1 MSHGHSPMNDNMAS
15 QDDDWET
22 ADLSLFGESSKGKKK
37 SEKHDLNL
45 RPSAP
50 TFLPR
55 PSFSSTPQI
64 WKPETGRTGN
74 GVTNFP
80 GNQQLNDER
89 IKTTISGS
97 RRSQRSGGTTPDDDE
112 DDAWN
117 RSAPAAMSNRQLWQ
131 AANAPSPVIPPLASD
146 LPPVAPVASGN
157 MRILRRPS
165 PSSAPASGS
174 STPTGGPKPV
184 KTLSEREEEY
194 RRARERIFA
203 EDKAKEQ
210 KAKDNERAR
219 EKPRDSV
226 DEVIRAAEAMVLAGE
241 NEAESSRG
249 GYGGGAVR
257 NRGRQKSKQT
267 LQDDDF
273 ETRTELAMRSSSVEI
288 MYPSITPYGIPLPYM
303 STGTPGRLP
312 SRSGSG
318 TTSPIGPGGFNDPYG
333 GVDSYMVPL
342 RNPSEI
348 GIVRQPRGPVAGEGT
363 GFGALRSGPA
373 AGATR

>member
-1 MSHGHSPMNDNMAS
+1 MRESRPLS
-15 QDDDWET
+15 QDREDRK
-22 ADLSLFGESSKGKKK
+22 DLEGRPLTMTRMTHGIAQ
-37 SEKHDLNL
+37 HQL
-45 RPSAP
+45 RCPTDNSGRLREWMRLSGICQVPDFSFAWPS
-50 TFLPR
+50 
-55 PSFSSTPQI
+55 
-64 WKPETGRTGN
+64 
-74 GVTNFP
+74 
-80 GNQQLNDER
+80 
-89 IKTTISGS
+89 
-97 RRSQRSGGTTPDDDE
+97 
-112 DDAWN
+112 
-117 RSAPAAMSNRQLWQ
+117 
-131 AANAPSPVIPPLASD
+131 NAPSPVIPPLASD